1 MSASAA
7 RGRIE
12 RKERESR
19 DAWKMGVERWP
30 FGASQQQRGGS
41 IKMKCTDRKLIVGF
55 GAVLLVACMALL
67 VFGEEMEEMNDEGIV
82 SIEIADLRS
91 IEPATTVIIGPVTI
105 CTTNGNVTI
114 DERFTPDE
122 ASKVFWFLLEQNYP
136 EMFPGKD

>member
-1 MSASAA
+1 
-7 RGRIE
+7 
-12 RKERESR
+12 
-19 DAWKMGVERWP
+19 
-30 FGASQQQRGGS
+30 
-41 IKMKCTDRKLIVGF
+41 MKFTDRKLIVGF

-67 VFGEEMEEMNDEGIV
+67 VFGEETNDEGIV
-82 SIEIADLRS
+82 SIEIADLWI
-91 IEPATTVIIGPVTI
+91 IEPATTFIIGPVTI